1 MPWVGTKQKDRGKRQ
16 GKTKCHQATTQS
28 TPPFHQISSLPGH
41 AQLCLTLV
49 PEVARLARRW
59 DLTALQE
66 ALASTVASE
75 EGGLSPEVWEF
86 VLNMFE
92 R

>member
-1 MPWVGTKQKDRGKRQ
+1 MTCAGTKQKDGGK
-16 GKTKCHQATTQS
+16 KATTTKCQQ
-28 TPPFHQISSLPGH
+28 PPKAPHHHKISSLPGQ

-75 EGGLSPEVWEF
+75 EGGLSPEVLDF
-86 VLNMFE
+86 LTQSP
-92 R
+92 